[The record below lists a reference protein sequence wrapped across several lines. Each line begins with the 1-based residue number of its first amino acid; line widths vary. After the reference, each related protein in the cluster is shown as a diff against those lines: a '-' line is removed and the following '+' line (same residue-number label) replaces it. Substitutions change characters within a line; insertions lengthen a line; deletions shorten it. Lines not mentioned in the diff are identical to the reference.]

1 MSIVD
6 AIIIAIVEGITE
18 FLPISSTGHMIIT
31 SSLLGIEKQAFTKLF
46 EVVIQLGAI
55 LSVVVLYYKK
65 FFNFSRWQFYLRLLI
80 AVIPAL
86 LFGALFSSRIK
97 ALMESNVTVGLS
109 LLIGGIILLFVDNI
123 FKNAKLNNDSDITY
137 PKAFVIGLWQ
147 VLAMIPGVSRSAAS
161 IIGGMQQGLSRRLA
175 AEFSFFLAVPTM
187 VAATGKDL
195 WDWYKEQGAIASGD
209 LNMLLLGNVIAF
221 IVAIIAI
228 KFFISYLQK
237 HGFRLFGWYRIIV
250 GIIVLVLVLSGRL

>member
-1 MSIVD
+1 
-6 AIIIAIVEGITE
+6 
-18 FLPISSTGHMIIT
+18 
-31 SSLLGIEKQAFTKLF
+31 
-46 EVVIQLGAI
+46 
-55 LSVVVLYYKK
+55 
-65 FFNFSRWQFYLRLLI
+65 
-80 AVIPAL
+80 
-86 LFGALFSSRIK
+86 
-97 ALMESNVTVGLS
+97 MESNVTVGLS

-195 WDWYKEQGAIASGD
+195 WDWYKEQGTIASAD